1 MTQILAQKTPY
12 KYEECP
18 IYLPWPFTLYGLYK
32 LFNTEDS

>member
-18 IYLPWPFTLYGLYK
+18 IYLPDLLLCMVYTNYSIP
-32 LFNTEDS
+32 EDI